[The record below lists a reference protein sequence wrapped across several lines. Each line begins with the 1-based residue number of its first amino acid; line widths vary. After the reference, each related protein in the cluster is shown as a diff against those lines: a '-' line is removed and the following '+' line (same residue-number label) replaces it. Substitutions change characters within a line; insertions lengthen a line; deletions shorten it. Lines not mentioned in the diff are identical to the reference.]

1 MAVTQQLARI
11 PAEYL
16 AACRRSAATS
26 PDRDPHW
33 DPLAYDVLDL
43 DWAPRLLE
51 RVGEVAGLGEV
62 HLDALRWATDG
73 DTALDL
79 AFLNTH
85 PHDIAPFG
93 PVPTALSAPQVARVS
108 ELLGQ
113 IDMPALLAALP
124 TDDREAGSLIGW
136 GADKIT
142 GGGPRAYLLRHFN
155 ALRDFYLD
163 AATRQLLVV
172 LWWD

>member
-1 MAVTQQLARI
+1 MAVNQQLARI
-11 PAEYL
+11 PAQYL
-16 AACRRSAATS
+16 AACRQSASMS

-33 DPLAYDVLDL
+33 DPPAYDVLDL

-51 RVGEVAGLGEV
+51 RVGEIAGLDEV
-62 HLDALRWATDG
+62 HLSALREATDG

-85 PHDIAPFG
+85 PHAIAPFG
-93 PVPTALSAPQVARVS
+93 PAPTALSAPQVARVS

-113 IDMPALLAALP
+113 INMPALLDALP
-124 TDDREAGSLIGW
+124 TDDREAGSLIGHE
-136 GADKIT
+136 ATKIT
-142 GGGPRAYLLRHFN
+142 GGPRAYLLRHFN

-163 AATRQLLVV
+163 AAKRHLLVV

>member
-11 PAEYL
+11 PEAYL
-16 AACRRSAATS
+16 AACRQSASAS

-33 DPLAYDVLDL
+33 DPPAYDVLDL
-43 DWAPRLLE
+43 SWAPALLK
-51 RVGEVAGLGEV
+51 RVGDVAGLEGAP
-62 HLDALRWATDG
+62 LDALRRATDG

-79 AFLNTH
+79 DFLDTH
-85 PHDIAPFG
+85 PHAIAPFG
-93 PVPTALSAPQVARVS
+93 GAPTGLGVSQVARVS

-124 TDDREAGSLIGW
+124 ADERDAGSLIGQV
-136 GADKIT
+136 GSVT
-142 GGGPRAYLLRHFN
+142 GGLRAYLLEHFN

-163 AATRQLLVV
+163 AAERHLLVV